1 MLQRVMLFSLLI
13 SLCATAQAQTD
24 LETSTTNQKEDLTN
38 ISISKTL
45 LEEIFF
51 TNPEKTIYYIDFEA
65 TKTQVAQIQLWKDQD
80 ELVLNET
87 TNDLPYNTIY
97 ELNIDT
103 LDPGTYSI
111 ELTSQDDDVFIQLF
125 DIKNKKEELVEKGGG
140 EK

>member
-13 SLCATAQAQTD
+13 MLCATIQAQTTF
-24 LETSTTNQKEDLTN
+24 ETAAINEQEDLTT

-51 TNPEKTIYYIDFEA
+51 TNPEKTTYYIDFEA
-65 TKTQVAQIQLWKDQD
+65 TKTQVAQLQLWKDQ
-80 ELVLNET
+80 ETLVVNET

-97 ELNIDT
+97 ELNIAT

-111 ELTSQDDDVFIQLF
+111 ELTTADDDVFIQLF
-125 DIKNKKEELVEKGGG
+125 DVKDKKEELVEKG
-140 EK
+140 EKR